1 MEYLAEKARRMSPSP
16 TLGIDALAKA
26 MLAKGLDVVNF
37 GVGEPDFPTPEPI
50 VEAAI
55 RALRDGMTKYAP
67 AAGLPALREAIAA
80 KLRRE
85 NGLDYAPGE
94 VVVSVGAK
102 HVLYNLFQVLL
113 NEGDEVLIPSPH
125 WVSYPEQVKLAGV
138 VPVFVPTAATD
149 GFRLTAAAL
158 RPRITAKTRALIIN
172 SPNNPTGA
180 VYPPKDLEEIAQN
193 CLTRGILIISDEVY
207 EKLVYGEATH
217 TSIGSLAPEMKAI
230 TVVVNALSKAYA
242 MTGWR
247 LGYAAGPAPL
257 IKAVADLQSQST
269 SNVTTF
275 VQPAA
280 VQALNGP
287 QDELE
292 RMVAEFTVRRSL
304 MLEGVAG
311 IPWLSVQPPRG
322 AFYLFPALAP
332 GLPDDARVAEILLEE
347 GPVALVPG
355 SGFGAPGHL
364 RFSYAV
370 SRERIAAGLERVGTV
385 LQRLAGEG

>member
-1 MEYLAEKARRMSPSP
+1 MSPSP
-16 TLGIDALAKA
+16 TLGIDAKAKA

-55 RALRDGMTKYAP
+55 KALRDGLTKYSP
-67 AAGLPALREAIAA
+67 AAGLPSLREAIAE
-80 KLRRE
+80 KLRRDNE
-85 NGLDYAPGE
+85 LEYTPGE
-94 VVVSVGAK
+94 IVVSVGAK

-113 NEGDEVLIPSPH
+113 NQGDEVLVPAPY
-125 WVSYPEQVKLAGV
+125 WVSYPEQVKLAGGVPVV
-138 VPVFVPTAATD
+138 VPTVAAD
-149 GFRLTAAAL
+149 GFRLTAEAI
-158 RPRITAKTRALIIN
+158 RERITAKTRIIIIN

-180 VYPPKDLEEIAQN
+180 VYPREDLEKIAQV
-193 CLTRGILIISDEVY
+193 CLSRGILVISDEVY
-207 EKLVYGEATH
+207 EKLIYDGAEH
-217 TSIGSLAPEMKAI
+217 TSIGSLSPEMKAI

-247 LGYAAGPAPL
+247 LGYAAGPAPV

-280 VQALNGP
+280 VQALTGP
-287 QDELE
+287 QDQLQT
-292 RMVAEFTVRRSL
+292 MVAEFTARRQL
-304 MLEGVAG
+304 ILEGVAG
-311 IPWLSVQPPRG
+311 IPWLSVQPPQG

-332 GLPDDARVAEILLEE
+332 GLPADDQVAEHLLEN

-355 SGFGAPGHL
+355 RGFGWPGHL

-370 SRERIAAGLERVGTV
+370 SRERIVTGLERIKRILG
-385 LQRLAGEG
+385 RLAGEA